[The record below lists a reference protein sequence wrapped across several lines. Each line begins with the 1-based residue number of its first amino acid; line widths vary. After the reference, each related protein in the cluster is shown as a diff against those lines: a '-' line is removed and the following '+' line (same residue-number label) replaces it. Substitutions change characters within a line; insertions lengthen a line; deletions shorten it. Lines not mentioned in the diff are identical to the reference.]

1 VPALL
6 ARSGPLA
13 GRRFELADPEVVLGR
28 ENAAI
33 TLADEETSRRHA
45 VIRVIAGTVVIEDLG
60 STNGT
65 FVDGRRIETVTE
77 LVGGETIRLGQSTF
91 EVEVAP
97 APVPDPRATRVASPP
112 DTDRTQP
119 RQRPPAREREPR
131 SPAQG
136 SSVPRPSPPVPEVAV
151 AGQAGGPPAAVQPV
165 RAAAQQPFATA
176 SPPRPRRRR
185 GVASRKLGPTL
196 ASLAAITS
204 TAVALVAYF
213 AGR

>member
-13 GRRFELADPEVVLGR
+13 GRRFELADPEVILGR

-45 VIRVIAGTVVIEDLG
+45 AIRVIAGTVVIEDLG

-65 FVDGRRIETVTE
+65 FVDGRRIETTTE

-91 EVEVAP
+91 EVEVRA
-97 APVPDPRATRVASPP
+97 APDPGATRVASRP
-112 DTDRTQP
+112 DPDRAQP
-119 RQRPPAREREPR
+119 RQQPPA
-131 SPAQG
+131 
-136 SSVPRPSPPVPEVAV
+136 
-151 AGQAGGPPAAVQPV
+151 
-165 RAAAQQPFATA
+165 RAAAQQPFGTVSA
-176 SPPRPRRRR
+176 PRPRRRR

-196 ASLAAITS
+196 ASLATITS
-204 TAVALVAYF
+204 TAVALVVYF